1 MVLWLREA
9 RGPGRRGS
17 RVVGIATVA
26 GGAARATR
34 DVSSLLLS
42 LLRTRL
48 GGTERENEQPFF
60 FFSRPDLTAML
71 RAYPRTA
78 PPLGVCVVVVAFPMP
93 IQITVIIIVPKQQT
107 NPPTFPPSSD
117 YDDDDESYLLTFE
130 C

>member
-1 MVLWLREA
+1 
-9 RGPGRRGS
+9 
-17 RVVGIATVA
+17 
-26 GGAARATR
+26 
-34 DVSSLLLS
+34 
-42 LLRTRL
+42 
-48 GGTERENEQPFF
+48 
-60 FFSRPDLTAML
+60 ML